1 MKNTIIAAMLMVTF
15 MLCLALARQ
24 QRLLLSHELYSWQ
37 DAHGNW
43 EFSLLYTT
51 SMTKTAKIIFDQ
63 QTVLRG
69 IKRLEERMK
78 GLPSGTEIVWIES
91 VPGGDRP
98 RAKG

>member
-1 MKNTIIAAMLMVTF
+1 
-15 MLCLALARQ
+15 
-24 QRLLLSHELYSWQ
+24 
-37 DAHGNW
+37 
-43 EFSLLYTT
+43 
-51 SMTKTAKIIFDQ
+51 MTKTAKIIFDQ

-98 RAKG
+98 RAKGTEQLRLPSDEVIREIQKYAESHNIKLIVYGRK